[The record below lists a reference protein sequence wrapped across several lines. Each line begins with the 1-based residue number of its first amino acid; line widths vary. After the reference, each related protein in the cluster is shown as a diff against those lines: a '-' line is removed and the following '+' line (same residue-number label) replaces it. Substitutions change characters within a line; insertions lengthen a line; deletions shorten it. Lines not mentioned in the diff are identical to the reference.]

1 MLLGELGF
9 VGIFMGGGIFAGE
22 DMGIHFRGAT
32 SQEELQ
38 YAFDA
43 ALGDNYP
50 AAEPDP
56 HAYELEYEP
65 RLKLEIKRG
74 PLGGGCG

>member
-22 DMGIHFRGAT
+22 DMRIHFRGAA

-43 ALGDNYP
+43 ALGDN
-50 AAEPDP
+50 
-56 HAYELEYEP
+56 
-65 RLKLEIKRG
+65 
-74 PLGGGCG
+74 